1 MPSFYFRCVVGNA
14 AWPSDSCSIKTEI
27 IPKRR
32 GAIFT
37 HGQSSL
43 SHSTQFLKSYMER
56 GIASIYQG
64 SRLSYVY
71 GLLGVSATH
80 LWPQGVN
87 NFSKR
92 GEGLFKMKE
101 TETPILLSTHHIF
114 TRSLHMHHQTELSVP
129 PNYLSNGPH
138 HTISPLSSAVLI
150 QNSIIS
156 HLGTGSW
163 VLSSAPGS
171 LHSQLSSGSSP
182 LACNC
187 AGHMPGLKFFSG
199 S

>member
-1 MPSFYFRCVVGNA
+1 MAKVLWATALNSSRVTWREA
-14 AWPSDSCSIKTEI
+14 SLA
-27 IPKRR
+27 
-32 GAIFT
+32 FT
-37 HGQSSL
+37 RDQDWVTFIGCW
-43 SHSTQFLKSYMER
+43 
-56 GIASIYQG
+56 
-64 SRLSYVY
+64 VY
-71 GLLGVSATH
+71 LPHTFGHEES
-80 LWPQGVN
+80 WN
-87 NFSKR
+87 NFSKE

-171 LHSQLSSGSSP
+171 LHSQLSSGSSH
-182 LACNC
+182 LVCKC
-187 AGHMPGLKFFSG
+187 VGHMPGSKFFSG